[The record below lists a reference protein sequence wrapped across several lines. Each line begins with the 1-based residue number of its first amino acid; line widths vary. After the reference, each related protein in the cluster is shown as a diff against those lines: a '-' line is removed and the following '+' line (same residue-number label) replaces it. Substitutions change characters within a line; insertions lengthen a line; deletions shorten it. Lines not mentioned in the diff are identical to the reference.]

1 MAGRGCRLG
10 VGRLGTGGR
19 LRPRILAGWRR
30 LLPIAIIECMTPA
43 RRRAQR
49 VILSHPHRYRR
60 YPAATMA
67 ITFAILDCGACM
79 PTGGPRA

>member
-1 MAGRGCRLG
+1 
-10 VGRLGTGGR
+10 
-19 LRPRILAGWRR
+19 
-30 LLPIAIIECMTPA
+30 MTPA

-49 VILSHPHRYRR
+49 VILSHPHLYRR